1 MAFDG
6 IMMTMVRREMS
17 AALIGSRV
25 SQIYQPARDELIFS
39 FRTAE
44 GTKKVLIRLTDSP
57 RIHISSVSVE
67 NPPVPP
73 MLCMLLRKR
82 LGGARLCDITQPG
95 NERVLCL
102 HFEALNEIGDREQ
115 LRLYIEIMGR
125 YSNAV
130 LTDGED
136 RVIDT
141 VRRIDFSVSEERVL
155 LPKLPYE
162 LPAMQD
168 KLCIE
173 ECETDEICA
182 RIGERGGD
190 DRAVLNT
197 IQGISPMIAR
207 ELVYRAQSGG
217 MGTQVE
223 ALKRMVEQG
232 RGEPTLVY
240 KADGAPMD
248 FCFMDIRQYE
258 GALSVSRF
266 ESYGALLD
274 SFFGDRDRI
283 ARMRTKSADI
293 SRLLS
298 NTVDRLSRKIN
309 LQRAD
314 LKKCADREQLRI
326 KGDLLQ
332 ANLYR
337 IERGASAVTVEN
349 FYAED
354 NAPMT
359 IALNPTITP
368 AMNAQRFY
376 KEYNKAKTR
385 EAMLTQ
391 QIEKATEELSYIESV
406 QDALARCESEAE
418 LSAIRAE
425 LREQGYLR
433 AQKGTTKRKDKPL
446 PPIGYQSSD
455 GFRILVGRNNKQND
469 QLTLRTADKND
480 LWLHTKGIHGTHV
493 IICAEGREIPDS
505 TVLEA
510 ARIAAAHSK
519 GRDSAQVPVDY
530 TRVKN
535 VSKPAGALPG
545 KVIYVSYKTV
555 YVKPFSQEESARL
568 RADK

>member
-6 IMMTMVRREMS
+6 VMMTMVRREMS
-17 AALIGSRV
+17 EVLLDSRV
-25 SQIYQPARDELIFS
+25 SQIYQPARDELVFA
-39 FRTAE
+39 FRTRE
-44 GTKKVLIRLTDSP
+44 GSRKVLVRLSDAP
-57 RIHISSVSVE
+57 RVHISSLSIE

-82 LGGARLCDITQPG
+82 LGGARLENITQPK
-95 NERVLCL
+95 NERVLCM
-102 HFEALNEIGDREQ
+102 HFEAVNEIGDREK

-125 YSNAV
+125 YSNAI

-141 VRRIDFSVSEERVL
+141 VKRIDFSESEQRVL

-162 LPAMQD
+162 LPPMQD

-173 ECETDEICA
+173 ECTVEEICE
-182 RIGERGGD
+182 RIEALGGD
-190 DRAVLNT
+190 DRSVLNT
-197 IQGISPMIAR
+197 IQGISPMVAR
-207 ELVYRAQSGG
+207 EICYRAASTD
-217 MGTQVE
+217 MPTQITRLKSLVE
-223 ALKRMVEQG
+223 EG

-240 KADGAPMD
+240 KADGSPMD

-258 GALSVSRF
+258 GALEVRNFDSFS
-266 ESYGALLD
+266 ELLD
-274 SFFGDRDRI
+274 TFFADRDRI
-283 ARMRTKSADI
+283 ARMRAKSNDLNK
-293 SRLLS
+293 LLS
-298 NTVDRLSRKIN
+298 NTIDRLSRKIN
-309 LQRAD
+309 LQKAD

-337 IERGASAVTVEN
+337 IERGSTAVTVEN

-359 IALNPTITP
+359 IALDPTISP

-385 EAMLTQ
+385 ETMLTQ
-391 QIEKATEELSYIESV
+391 QIEKATDELSYIESV
-406 QDALARCESEAE
+406 QDVLSRCETEAE
-418 LSAIRAE
+418 LAAIRAE
-425 LREQGYLR
+425 LREEGYLK
-433 AQKGTTKRKDKPL
+433 AQKNTAKRKDKAL
-446 PPIGYQSSD
+446 PPIEYHSSD

-469 QLTLRTADKND
+469 RLTLRTAQKND
-480 LWLHTKGIHGTHV
+480 MWLHTKGIHGTHV
-493 IICAEGREIPDS
+493 IICAEGKEISD
-505 TVLEA
+505 TAIIEA

-519 GRDSAQVPVDY
+519 GKDSAQVPVDY

-535 VSKPAGALPG
+535 VSKPNGALPG
-545 KVIYVSYKTV
+545 KVIYVSYNTV
-555 YVKPFSQEESARL
+555 YVTPK
-568 RADK
+568 K

>member
-17 AALIGSRV
+17 DALIGSRV
-25 SQIYQPARDELIFS
+25 SQIYQPARDELVFA
-39 FRTAE
+39 FRTRE
-44 GTKKVLIRLTDSP
+44 GSRKVLVRLSDSP
-57 RIHISSVSVE
+57 RVHISSCSIE
-67 NPPVPP
+67 NPSVPP

-82 LGGARLCDITQPG
+82 LGGARLEDITQPQ

-102 HFEALNEIGDREQ
+102 RFEAVNEIGDREM
-115 LRLYIEIMGR
+115 LKLYIEIMGR

-136 RVIDT
+136 KVIET
-141 VRRIDFSVSEERVL
+141 VKRIDFSESEQRVL

-162 LPAMQD
+162 LPPMQD
-168 KLCIE
+168 KLWIE
-173 ECETDEICA
+173 DSAVDEICE
-182 RIGERGGD
+182 RIEALGGD
-190 DRAVLNT
+190 DRAVLSA
-197 IQGISPMIAR
+197 IQGVSPMIAR
-207 ELVYRAQSGG
+207 EIAYRAADSD
-217 MGTQVE
+217 MKTQICWLKALVE
-223 ALKRMVEQG
+223 EG

-240 KADGAPMD
+240 KADGSPMD

-258 GALSVSRF
+258 GALPVKRF
-266 ESYGALLD
+266 DSYSELLD
-274 SFFGDRDRI
+274 TFFSDRDRI
-283 ARMRTKSADI
+283 ARMRAKSNDLNK
-293 SRLLS
+293 LLN
-298 NTVDRLSRKIN
+298 NTIDRLSRKIN

-337 IERGASAVTVEN
+337 IERGSTAVTVEN

-359 IALNPTITP
+359 IMLNPTISP

-385 EAMLTQ
+385 EMMLTQ
-391 QIEKATEELSYIESV
+391 QIEKATAELSYIESV
-406 QDALARCESEAE
+406 QDMLSRCESEAE
-418 LSAIRAE
+418 LAAIRAE
-425 LREQGYLR
+425 LREEGYLKT
-433 AQKGTTKRKDKPL
+433 QKNTAKSKDKPL
-446 PPIGYQSSD
+446 PPIEYKSAD

-469 QLTLRTADKND
+469 QLTLHTAQKND
-480 LWLHTKGIHGTHV
+480 LWLHTKNIHGTHV

-505 TVLEA
+505 TILEA
-510 ARIAAAHSK
+510 AQIAAAHSK

-535 VSKPAGALPG
+535 VSKPNGALPG
-545 KVIYVSYKTV
+545 KVIYVNYNTV
-555 YVKPFSQEESARL
+555 YVTPKKIDR
-568 RADK
+568 

>member
-17 AALIGSRV
+17 DALIGSRV
-25 SQIYQPARDELIFS
+25 SQIYQPARDELVFA
-39 FRTAE
+39 FRTRE
-44 GTKKVLIRLTDSP
+44 GSRKVLVRLSDSP
-57 RIHISSVSVE
+57 RVHISSCSIE

-82 LGGARLCDITQPG
+82 LGGARLEDITQPQ

-102 HFEALNEIGDREQ
+102 HFEAVNEIGDREK
-115 LRLYIEIMGR
+115 LKLYIEIMGR

-136 RVIDT
+136 KVIET
-141 VRRIDFSVSEERVL
+141 VKRIDFSESEQRVL

-162 LPAMQD
+162 LPQMQD
-168 KLCIE
+168 KLWIE
-173 ECETDEICA
+173 ESSVDAICE
-182 RIGERGGD
+182 RIEVTGGD
-190 DRAVLNT
+190 DRAVLHT
-197 IQGISPMIAR
+197 IQGVSPMIAR
-207 ELVYRAQSGG
+207 EIVYRAADSNMQ
-217 MGTQVE
+217 TQVSWLK
-223 ALKRMVEQG
+223 ALVEEG
-232 RGEPTLVY
+232 VGEPTLVY
-240 KADGAPMD
+240 KADGSPMD

-258 GALSVSRF
+258 GALKVKRF
-266 ESYGALLD
+266 DSYSELLD
-274 SFFGDRDRI
+274 TFFSDRDRI
-283 ARMRTKSADI
+283 ARMRAKSNDLNK
-293 SRLLS
+293 LLS
-298 NTVDRLSRKIN
+298 NTIDRLSRKIN

-337 IERGASAVTVEN
+337 IERGSTAVTVDN

-359 IALNPTITP
+359 ITLNPTISP

-385 EAMLTQ
+385 ETMLTQ
-391 QIEKATEELSYIESV
+391 QIEKATAELSYIESV
-406 QDALARCESEAE
+406 QDMLSRCETEAE
-418 LSAIRAE
+418 LAAIRAE
-425 LREQGYLR
+425 LREEGYLK
-433 AQKGTTKRKDKPL
+433 AQKNTAKRKDKPL
-446 PPIGYQSSD
+446 PPIEYKSAD

-469 QLTLRTADKND
+469 QLTLHTAQKND
-480 LWLHTKGIHGTHV
+480 MWLHTKNIHGTHV

-505 TVLEA
+505 TILEA
-510 ARIAAAHSK
+510 AQIAAAHSK

-535 VSKPAGALPG
+535 VSKPNGALPG
-545 KVIYVSYKTV
+545 KVIYVNYNTV
-555 YVKPFSQEESARL
+555 YVTPKKIDR
-568 RADK
+568 

>member
-6 IMMTMVRREMS
+6 IMMTMVRQEMT
-17 AALIGSRV
+17 AALSGARV
-25 SQIYQPARDELIFS
+25 NQIYQPARDELVFA
-39 FRTAE
+39 FRTPE
-44 GTKKVLIRLTDSP
+44 GTKKVLIRLSDSP
-57 RIHISSVSVE
+57 RIHLSSCTIE

-82 LGGARLCDITQPG
+82 LGGARLDAITQPK

-102 HFEALNEIGDREQ
+102 QFEALNEIGDREK

-130 LTDGED
+130 LTDGD
-136 RVIDT
+136 DNIIDT

-162 LPAMQD
+162 LPPMQD

-173 ECETDEICA
+173 ECTPEEICT
-182 RIGERGGD
+182 RIDALGGD

-207 ELVYRAQSGG
+207 ELCYRAESSELL
-217 MGTQVE
+217 TQVKF
-223 ALKRMVEQG
+223 LQDLVVQG
-232 RGEPTLVY
+232 KGEPTLVY
-240 KADGAPMD
+240 KTDGAPMD

-258 GALSVSRF
+258 GALQTKRF
-266 ESYGALLD
+266 SSFGELLD
-274 SFFGDRDRI
+274 AFFADRDRI
-283 ARMRTKSADI
+283 ARMKAKSADI
-293 SRLLS
+293 GKLLS
-298 NTVDRLSRKIN
+298 NTIDRLSRKIN
-309 LQRAD
+309 LQKAD

-326 KGDLLQ
+326 QGDLLQ

-354 NAPMT
+354 NAPIT
-359 IALNPTITP
+359 IRLNPTISP

-385 EAMLTQ
+385 ETMLQ
-391 QIEKATEELSYIESV
+391 EQIEKATAELSYIESV
-406 QDALARCESEAE
+406 QDMLSRCTTEAE

-433 AQKGTTKRKDKPL
+433 AQKNSVKRKEKPL
-446 PPIGYQSSD
+446 PPIEYESSD

-469 QLTLRTADKND
+469 QLTLKTAQKND

-493 IICAEGREIPDS
+493 IICADGREITD
-505 TVLEA
+505 TAIVEA
-510 ARIAAAHSK
+510 AQIAAKHSK
-519 GRDSAQVPVDY
+519 GKDSAQVPVDY

-535 VSKPAGALPG
+535 VSKPNGALPG
-545 KVIYVSYKTV
+545 KVIYVKYNTV
-555 YVKPFSQEESARL
+555 YVTPKKE
-568 RADK
+568 

>member
-6 IMMTMVRREMS
+6 VMMTMVRREMS
-17 AALIGSRV
+17 EALVGARV
-25 SQIYQPARDELIFS
+25 AQIYQPARDELIFS
-39 FRTAE
+39 FRAAD
-44 GTKKVLIRLTDSP
+44 GAKKVLIRLTDSP
-57 RIHISSVSVE
+57 RVHISSVAVE

-82 LGGARLCDITQPG
+82 LGGARLTDITQPG
-95 NERVLCL
+95 NERVICLC
-102 HFEALNEIGDREQ
+102 FEAVNEIGDRET

-130 LTDGED
+130 LTDGDD
-136 RVIDT
+136 RIIET
-141 VRRIDFSVSEERVL
+141 VRRIDFSQSEERVL

-173 ECETDEICA
+173 QHSAGEICE
-182 RIGERGGD
+182 RIEALGGD
-190 DRAVLNT
+190 DRAVLT
-197 IQGISPMIAR
+197 AIQGISPIIAR
-207 ELVYRAQSGG
+207 ELVYRASDNDI
-217 MGTQVE
+217 MTQTEYLKEFVE
-223 ALKRMVEQG
+223 EG

-240 KADGAPMD
+240 KADGSPMD

-258 GALSVSRF
+258 GALKVKRF
-266 ESYGALLD
+266 DSYSELLD
-274 SFFGDRDRI
+274 TFFSDRDRI
-283 ARMRTKSADI
+283 ARMRAKSSDL
-293 SRLLS
+293 SKLLA
-298 NTVDRLSRKIN
+298 NAVDRLSRKIN

-337 IERGASAVTVEN
+337 IERGSCEATVEN

-354 NAPMT
+354 NAPIT
-359 IALNPTITP
+359 IKLDPTKSP

-385 EAMLTQ
+385 ELMLTR

-406 QDALARCESEAE
+406 QDTLSRCETEAE
-418 LSAIRAE
+418 LSAIRSE
-425 LREQGYLR
+425 LREQGYIR
-433 AQKGTTKRKDKPL
+433 AAKGTAKRKEKPL
-446 PPIGYQSSD
+446 PPIEYKSSD
-455 GFRILVGRNNKQND
+455 GFRILVGRNNRQND
-469 QLTLRTADKND
+469 QLTLRTAAKND
-480 LWLHTKGIHGTHV
+480 IWLHTKGIHGTHV
-493 IICAEGREIPDS
+493 IIVGEGREIS
-505 TVLEA
+505 ETAIIEA

-519 GRDSAQVPVDY
+519 GRDSSQVPVDY

-535 VSKPAGALPG
+535 VSKPNGALPG
-545 KVIYVSYKTV
+545 KVIYVKYNTV
-555 YVKPFSQEESARL
+555 YVTPAKPE
-568 RADK
+568 

>member
-6 IMMTMVRREMS
+6 IMMTMVRREM
-17 AALIGSRV
+17 ADQLIGSRV
-25 SQIYQPARDELIFS
+25 SQIYQPARDELVFA
-39 FRTAE
+39 FRTQD
-44 GTKKVLIRLTDSP
+44 GTKKVLIRLSDSP
-57 RIHISSVSVE
+57 RVHISSCSIE

-82 LGGARLCDITQPG
+82 LGGARLIDIAQPK

-102 HFEALNEIGDREQ
+102 HFEAVNEIGDREQ

-130 LTDGED
+130 LTDGENK
-136 RVIDT
+136 VIDT

-155 LPKLPYE
+155 LPKMPYE
-162 LPAMQD
+162 LPRMQD

-173 ECETDEICA
+173 ECTPEEIA
-182 RIGERGGD
+182 ERIEALGGD

-197 IQGISPMIAR
+197 VQGVSPMVAR
-207 ELVYRAQSGG
+207 ELCFRAFDSD
-217 MGTQVE
+217 MLTQIQKLK
-223 ALKRMVEQG
+223 ALVVSG
-232 RGEPTLVY
+232 RGEPTLID
-240 KADGAPMD
+240 KADGSPMD

-258 GALSVSRF
+258 GALPVRHFNTFS
-266 ESYGALLD
+266 ELLD
-274 SFFGDRDRI
+274 TFFSDRDRI
-283 ARMRTKSADI
+283 ARMKAKSADI
-293 SRLLS
+293 GKLLS
-298 NTVDRLSRKIN
+298 NTIDRLSRKIN

-337 IERGASAVTVEN
+337 VERGASAVTVEN
-349 FYAED
+349 FYAAD

-359 IALNPTITP
+359 IKLNPTISP

-385 EAMLTQ
+385 ETMLTQ
-391 QIEKATEELSYIESV
+391 QIEKAVEELAYIESV
-406 QDALARCESEAE
+406 QEELSRCETEAE

-425 LREQGYLR
+425 LREQGYLK
-433 AQKGTTKRKDKPL
+433 AQKGNIKRKDKPL
-446 PPIGYQSSD
+446 PPIEYQSSD
-455 GFRILVGRNNKQND
+455 GFKILVGRNNKQND
-469 QLTLRTADKND
+469 QLTLRTAHKND
-480 LWLHTKGIHGTHV
+480 MWLHTKEIHGTHV
-493 IICAEGREIPDS
+493 IIVSDGREITD
-505 TVLEA
+505 TAILEA
-510 ARIAAAHSK
+510 AAIAAAHSK

-535 VSKPAGALPG
+535 VSKPNGALPG
-545 KVIYVSYKTV
+545 KVIYVNYNTV
-555 YVKPFSQEESARL
+555 YVKPKT
-568 RADK
+568 D

>member
-17 AALIGSRV
+17 SALVGSRV
-25 SQIYQPARDELIFS
+25 SQIYQPARDELVFS
-39 FRTAE
+39 FRTYE

-57 RIHISSVSVE
+57 RVHISSCEIE
-67 NPPVPP
+67 NPAAPP
-73 MLCMLLRKR
+73 MMCMLLRKR
-82 LGGARLCDITQPG
+82 LNGARLTDITQPK
-95 NERVLCL
+95 NERVLCMC
-102 HFEALNEIGDREQ
+102 FEAVNEIGDRET

-130 LTDGED
+130 LTDGDD

-141 VRRIDFSVSEERVL
+141 VRRIDFSESEERVL

-162 LPAMQD
+162 LPSMQD

-173 ECETDEICA
+173 ECDPDTVCKRIDEL
-182 RIGERGGD
+182 GGG
-190 DRAVLNT
+190 DRAVLNA

-207 ELVYRAQSGG
+207 ELVYRSAGSSMKAQA
-217 MGTQVE
+217 E
-223 ALKRMVEQG
+223 YLKALVAEG

-240 KADGAPMD
+240 KADGSPMD

-258 GALSVSRF
+258 GALKVRRF
-266 ESYGALLD
+266 DSYSELLD
-274 SFFGDRDRI
+274 TFFSDRDRI
-283 ARMRTKSADI
+283 ARMRTKSADLNK
-293 SRLLS
+293 LLS

-309 LQRAD
+309 MQRAD

-337 IERGASAVTVEN
+337 IPRGSTSATVEN

-354 NAPMT
+354 NAPIT
-359 IALNPTITP
+359 IQLNPTISP

-385 EAMLTQ
+385 ETMLTQ
-391 QIEKATEELSYIESV
+391 QIDKAVAELSYIESV
-406 QDALARCESEAE
+406 QDALSRCESEAE
-418 LSAIRAE
+418 LSAIRDE
-425 LREQGYLR
+425 LREQGYIK
-433 AQKGTTKRKDKPL
+433 AVKGSSKRKEKPL
-446 PPIGYQSSD
+446 PPIEYKSSD
-455 GFRILVGRNNKQND
+455 GFRILVGRNNRQND
-469 QLTLRTADKND
+469 QLTLRTASKND
-480 LWLHTKGIHGTHV
+480 IWLHTKGIHGTHV
-493 IICAEGREIPDS
+493 IIVGEGREISD
-505 TVLEA
+505 TAILEA

-519 GRDSAQVPVDY
+519 GKDSSQVPVDY

-535 VSKPAGALPG
+535 VSKPNGALPG
-545 KVIYVSYKTV
+545 KVIYVNYNTV
-555 YVKPFSQEESARL
+555 YVTPGNKNI
-568 RADK
+568 DK

>member
-6 IMMTMVRREMS
+6 VMMTMVRREMS
-17 AALIGSRV
+17 AELIGARV
-25 SQIYQPARDELIFS
+25 AQIYQPARDELIFS
-39 FRTAE
+39 FRAAE

-57 RIHISSVSVE
+57 RVHISSVSVE

-82 LGGARLCDITQPG
+82 LGGARLTDITQPG
-95 NERVLCL
+95 NERVICLC
-102 HFEALNEIGDREQ
+102 FEAVNEIGDRES

-130 LTDGED
+130 LTDGEN
-136 RVIDT
+136 RIIET
-141 VRRIDFSVSEERVL
+141 VRRIDFSQSEERVL

-162 LPAMQD
+162 QPAMQD

-173 ECETDEICA
+173 RHSADEICE
-182 RIGERGGD
+182 RIEALGGD
-190 DRAVLNT
+190 DRAVLT
-197 IQGISPMIAR
+197 AIQGISPIIAR
-207 ELVYRAQSGG
+207 ELVYRSSENDIK
-217 MGTQVE
+217 TQTEYLKELVE
-223 ALKRMVEQG
+223 EG

-240 KADGAPMD
+240 KADGSPMD

-258 GALSVSRF
+258 GALKVKRF
-266 ESYGALLD
+266 DSYSELLD
-274 SFFGDRDRI
+274 TFFSDRDRI
-283 ARMRTKSADI
+283 ARMRAKSSDL
-293 SRLLS
+293 SKLLA

-337 IERGASAVTVEN
+337 IERGSSAVTVEN

-354 NAPMT
+354 NAPIT
-359 IALNPTITP
+359 IKLDPTKSP

-385 EAMLTQ
+385 ELMLTK

-406 QDALARCESEAE
+406 QDMLSRCETEAE
-418 LSAIRAE
+418 LSAIRSE
-425 LREQGYLR
+425 LREQGYIR
-433 AQKGTTKRKDKPL
+433 AAKGTSKRKDKPL
-446 PPIGYQSSD
+446 PPIEYKSSD

-469 QLTLRTADKND
+469 QLTLRMAAKND
-480 LWLHTKGIHGTHV
+480 IWLHTKGIHGTHV
-493 IICAEGREIPDS
+493 IIVGEGREISD
-505 TVLEA
+505 TAITEA

-519 GRDSAQVPVDY
+519 GRDSSQVPVDY

-535 VSKPAGALPG
+535 VSKPNGALPG
-545 KVIYVSYKTV
+545 KVIYVKYNTV
-555 YVKPFSQEESARL
+555 YVTPTKPE
-568 RADK
+568 

>member
-6 IMMTMVRREMS
+6 VMMTMVRREMS
-17 AALIGSRV
+17 EVLLDSRV
-25 SQIYQPARDELIFS
+25 SQIYQPARDELVFA
-39 FRTAE
+39 FRTRE
-44 GTKKVLIRLTDSP
+44 GSRKVLVRLSDAP
-57 RIHISSVSVE
+57 RVHISSLSIE

-82 LGGARLCDITQPG
+82 LGGARLEAITQPK
-95 NERVLCL
+95 NERVLCM
-102 HFEALNEIGDREQ
+102 HFEAVNEIGDREK

-125 YSNAV
+125 YSNAI

-141 VRRIDFSVSEERVL
+141 VKRIDFSESEQRVL

-162 LPAMQD
+162 LLPMQD

-173 ECETDEICA
+173 ECTVGEICE
-182 RIGERGGD
+182 RIEALGGD

-207 ELVYRAQSGG
+207 EICYRAASTD
-217 MGTQVE
+217 MPTQIARLKSLVE
-223 ALKRMVEQG
+223 EG

-240 KADGAPMD
+240 RTDGSPMD

-258 GALSVSRF
+258 GALEVRNFDSFS
-266 ESYGALLD
+266 ELLD
-274 SFFGDRDRI
+274 TFFADRDRI
-283 ARMRTKSADI
+283 ARMRAKSNDLNK
-293 SRLLS
+293 LLS
-298 NTVDRLSRKIN
+298 NTIDRLSRKIN

-337 IERGASAVTVEN
+337 IERGSAAVTVEN
-349 FYAED
+349 FYAEN

-359 IALNPTITP
+359 IALDPTISP

-385 EAMLTQ
+385 ETMLTQ
-391 QIEKATEELSYIESV
+391 QIEKATDELSYIESV
-406 QDALARCESEAE
+406 QDVLSRCETEAE
-418 LSAIRAE
+418 LAAIRAE
-425 LREQGYLR
+425 LREEGYLK
-433 AQKGTTKRKDKPL
+433 AQKNTAKRKDKAL
-446 PPIGYQSSD
+446 PPIEYHSSD

-469 QLTLRTADKND
+469 QLTLRTAQKND
-480 LWLHTKGIHGTHV
+480 MWLHTKGIHGTHV
-493 IICAEGREIPDS
+493 IICAEGKEISD
-505 TVLEA
+505 TAILEA
-510 ARIAAAHSK
+510 AQIAAAHSK
-519 GRDSAQVPVDY
+519 GKDSAQVPVDY

-535 VSKPAGALPG
+535 VSKPNGALPG
-545 KVIYVSYKTV
+545 KVIYVSYNTV
-555 YVKPFSQEESARL
+555 YVTPAIKP
-568 RADK
+568 

>member
-6 IMMTMVRREMS
+6 VMMTMVRREMS
-17 AALIGSRV
+17 AELIGARV
-25 SQIYQPARDELIFS
+25 AQIYQPARDELIFS
-39 FRTAE
+39 FRAAE

-57 RIHISSVSVE
+57 RVHISSVSVE

-82 LGGARLCDITQPG
+82 LVGARLTDITQPG
-95 NERVLCL
+95 NERVICLC
-102 HFEALNEIGDREQ
+102 FEAVNEIGDRES

-130 LTDGED
+130 LTDGEN
-136 RVIDT
+136 RIIET
-141 VRRIDFSVSEERVL
+141 VRRIDFSQSEERVL

-173 ECETDEICA
+173 RHSADEICE
-182 RIGERGGD
+182 RIEALGGD
-190 DRAVLNT
+190 DRAVLT
-197 IQGISPMIAR
+197 AIQGISPIIAR
-207 ELVYRAQSGG
+207 ELVYRSSENDIK
-217 MGTQVE
+217 TQTEYLKELVE
-223 ALKRMVEQG
+223 EG

-240 KADGAPMD
+240 KADGSPMD

-258 GALSVSRF
+258 GALKVKRF
-266 ESYGALLD
+266 DSYSELLD
-274 SFFGDRDRI
+274 TFFSDRDRI
-283 ARMRTKSADI
+283 ARMRAKSSDL
-293 SRLLS
+293 SKLLA

-337 IERGASAVTVEN
+337 IERGSSAVTVEN

-354 NAPMT
+354 NAPIT
-359 IALNPTITP
+359 IKLDPTKSP

-385 EAMLTQ
+385 ELMLTK

-406 QDALARCESEAE
+406 QDMLSRCETEAE
-418 LSAIRAE
+418 LSAIRSE
-425 LREQGYLR
+425 LREQGYIR
-433 AQKGTTKRKDKPL
+433 AAKGTSKRKDKPL
-446 PPIGYQSSD
+446 PPIEYKSSD

-469 QLTLRTADKND
+469 QLTLRMAAKND
-480 LWLHTKGIHGTHV
+480 IWLHTKGIHGTHV
-493 IICAEGREIPDS
+493 IIVGEGREISD
-505 TVLEA
+505 TAITEA

-519 GRDSAQVPVDY
+519 GRDSSQVPVDY

-535 VSKPAGALPG
+535 VSKPNGALPG
-545 KVIYVSYKTV
+545 KVIYVKYNTV
-555 YVKPFSQEESARL
+555 YVTPTKPE
-568 RADK
+568 